1 MWLHQQLYGDWLSH
15 ARKYNERVLLGA
27 NPSLAVKLCK
37 HRGSIP
43 HFGKVEK
50 VRFLQ
55 SWGVLTNFLE
65 MERFMNWWKGT
76 IVFMY
81 IQTK

>member
-27 NPSLAVKLCK
+27 NPSLAVVIVTLALN
-37 HRGSIP
+37 S
-43 HFGKVEK
+43 
-50 VRFLQ
+50 L
-55 SWGVLTNFLE
+55 LE

-76 IVFMY
+76 IVFMNM
-81 IQTK
+81 